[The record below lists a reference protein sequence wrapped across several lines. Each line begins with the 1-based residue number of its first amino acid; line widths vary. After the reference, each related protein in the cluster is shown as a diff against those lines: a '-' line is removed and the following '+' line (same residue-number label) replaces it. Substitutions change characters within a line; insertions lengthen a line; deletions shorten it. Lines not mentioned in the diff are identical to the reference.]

1 MTKREDWPAP
11 IVMAAPQPGD
21 FVCVPISGP
30 VGLGITIG
38 QWLDG
43 DRFQFYDHTE
53 IYIGQADE
61 AGPNGYTVSMYPGGH
76 GKRALPVPPA
86 QLPGSLWSSGL
97 IPLTPAQREGIVAW
111 ALAHQNISYSFLDY
125 GALILHA
132 LHVPFPGLR
141 EYIKST
147 HHMICSWF
155 TVADFAANGVQLFN
169 DGRWEGYVKPGDL
182 AKLLE
187 ARLASVFTNLP
198 APGRASLLGSLGC
211 RPADLPTGNTAVL
224 P

>member
-1 MTKREDWPAP
+1 MKREDWPDP
-11 IVMAAPQPGD
+11 IAVAVPQPGD

-76 GKRALPVPPA
+76 GKRALPCPPVH
-86 QLPGSLWSSGL
+86 LPGSLWSSGL
-97 IPLTPAQREGIVAW
+97 IPLTSAQREGIVAW
-111 ALAHQNISYSFLDY
+111 ALAHQNVSYSFLDY

-132 LHVPFPGLR
+132 MHIPFPGLR
-141 EYIKST
+141 EYINST

-155 TVADFAANGVQLFN
+155 VTADFLANGVQLF
-169 DGRWEGYVKPGDL
+169 DKQRWEGYVKPGDL

-187 ARLASVFTNLP
+187 SKLASVFTDLP
-198 APGRASLLGSLGC
+198 APGRLALLGSLGC
-211 RPADLPTGNTAVL
+211 RPADLPAGDTAAL

>member
-1 MTKREDWPAP
+1 MKREDWPDP

-21 FVCVPISGP
+21 FVCVPVSGP

-53 IYIGQADE
+53 IYTGQADE

-76 GKRALPVPPA
+76 GKRALPCPPA

-97 IPLTPAQREGIVAW
+97 IPLTQAQREGIVAW
-111 ALAHQNISYSFLDY
+111 ALAHQNVSYSFLDY
-125 GALILHA
+125 GALVLHA
-132 LHVPFPGLR
+132 LHIPFPGLR

-155 TVADFAANGVQLFN
+155 TDADYMTNGVQLFD

-187 ARLASVFTNLP
+187 SKLASVFTDLP
-198 APGRASLLGSLGC
+198 APGRPALLGSLGC
-211 RPADLPTGNTAVL
+211 RPADLPAGETAAF